1 MRYLLLLLLL
11 SCSGYRYGYPNNPL
25 SQYGINS
32 LSVPMFYNYS
42 TLPAVG
48 PEFTRETYLRLMSF
62 SGLKLTSGYSKKSDA
77 ILIGIVHS
85 PEKLAET
92 QKASSIRVAKTKT
105 PNAIGDKRLN
115 FYVPGN
121 TLVQLYLQIV
131 LIKKPT
137 EEELAL
143 IQSELS
149 SQIPVS
155 SRVVLNEVIP
165 VTDSYV
171 RELMDDVGVQVTAT
185 QNSGVQRKIVSRMA
199 ENAAET
205 VRDLILYAF

>member
-1 MRYLLLLLLL
+1 M
-11 SCSGYRYGYPNNPL
+11 
-25 SQYGINS
+25 
-32 LSVPMFYNYS
+32 
-42 TLPAVG
+42 
-48 PEFTRETYLRLMSF
+48 
-62 SGLKLTSGYSKKSDA
+62 
-77 ILIGIVHS
+77 
-85 PEKLAET
+85 
-92 QKASSIRVAKTKT
+92 AKTKT

-121 TLVQLYLQIV
+121 TQVQLYLQIV

-143 IQSELS
+143 VQSELS

-155 SRVVLNEVIP
+155 SRVVLNEIIP

-171 RELMDDVGVQVTAT
+171 RELMDDAGVQVIAT
-185 QNSGVQRKIVSRMA
+185 QNSGVQRKIVNRMA
-199 ENAAET
+199 QNAAET